1 MKKSTKKKQV
11 KGKQVKGK
19 QVKGRESHL
28 PIVLVAVAVIAI
40 LAALLIS
47 LLSNLDKEEYVEIK
61 VKDYGSIIVKVDHD
75 AAPRTAKNF
84 IRLAKSGFYT
94 GSTFHRVIEG
104 FMIQG
109 GASATGER
117 AGEIRGEFESN
128 GYKNP
133 LLHKRGVIS
142 MARAD
147 DPNSASSQFFIVH
160 ETSEH
165 LDGNYAAF
173 GCVVEGMTV
182 VDAIA
187 AVATNYSDRPLTDV
201 VIESVTVLSDY
212 TPE

>member
-1 MKKSTKKKQV
+1 
-11 KGKQVKGK
+11 
-19 QVKGRESHL
+19 
-28 PIVLVAVAVIAI
+28 
-40 LAALLIS
+40 
-47 LLSNLDKEEYVEIK
+47 
-61 VKDYGSIIVKVDHD
+61 
-75 AAPRTAKNF
+75 
-84 IRLAKSGFYT
+84 
-94 GSTFHRVIEG
+94 
-104 FMIQG
+104 MIQG